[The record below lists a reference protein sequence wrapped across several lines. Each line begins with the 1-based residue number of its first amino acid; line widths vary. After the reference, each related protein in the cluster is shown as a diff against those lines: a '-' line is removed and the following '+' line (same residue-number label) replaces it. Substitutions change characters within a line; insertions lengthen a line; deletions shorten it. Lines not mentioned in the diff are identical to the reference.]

1 MKIDELITELT
12 AIREE
17 YGNILVKISDILNE
31 DEKNDKH
38 IDDVIPVMASSNRY
52 VLIRFD

>member
-12 AIREE
+12 EIREE

-38 IDDVIPVMASSNRY
+38 IDDVIPVMDSSNRY

>member
-12 AIREE
+12 EIREE
-17 YGNILVKISDILNE
+17 YGNILVKISDRLND